1 MYHPR
6 DTVTLWKKADKSQ
19 VDNNWYKI
27 HYFQRKRMQGDNKGQ
42 LQKIYGPVH
51 PSRLSQEVLDQYL
64 EIQLRSLLDCAGTH
78 EIKIY
83 QGHLADLVL
92 PGLGVPHVQE
102 TALTLHQL
110 YGSPYISGSSLKG
123 AVRNWALQAF
133 FEGEEEKAAV
143 ADSLAGDFFR
153 TIFGTQDQRGRVQF
167 YDVFFMNCEIIPE
180 IMTVHFR
187 RYYEGKSPP
196 TDQED
201 PMPIA
206 FYGVKGRARVILT
219 LEKLITN
226 PPDLLKVAGSW
237 TVKALSELG
246 VGSKTALGYGRFA
259 DVEDVTGELLAE
271 LAQAKELEMQ
281 KEQKTRAK
289 EQVERMLASL
299 SRGERLAYEISS
311 LGQDERDQER
321 SKGELYQEFLSLS
334 RDDQIVA
341 ARALKEYWIKSGDW
355 QKPSKKQKEKNIFL
369 LRLLES
375 T

>member
-1 MYHPR
+1 
-6 DTVTLWKKADKSQ
+6 
-19 VDNNWYKI
+19 
-27 HYFQRKRMQGDNKGQ
+27 
-42 LQKIYGPVH
+42 
-51 PSRLSQEVLDQYL
+51 
-64 EIQLRSLLDCAGTH
+64 
-78 EIKIY
+78 
-83 QGHLADLVL
+83 
-92 PGLGVPHVQE
+92 
-102 TALTLHQL
+102 
-110 YGSPYISGSSLKG
+110 
-123 AVRNWALQAF
+123 
-133 FEGEEEKAAV
+133 
-143 ADSLAGDFFR
+143 
-153 TIFGTQDQRGRVQF
+153 
-167 YDVFFMNCEIIPE
+167 
-180 IMTVHFR
+180 
-187 RYYEGKSPP
+187 
-196 TDQED
+196 
-201 PMPIA
+201 
-206 FYGVKGRARVILT
+206 
-219 LEKLITN
+219 
-226 PPDLLKVAGSW
+226 LLKVAGSW

-271 LAQAKELEMQ
+271 LAQAKELELQ

-311 LGQDERDQER
+311 LGQDARDQER